1 MSVIRLEIFGE
12 PVAQGR
18 PRAFRRGNFI
28 GMYDPKKSSTWK
40 DSIKMQAI
48 AQKAEMLEGAIRME
62 ARFFLTRPKS
72 LPKKVKHHIK
82 KPDVDNLL
90 KSVKDA
96 LKSICYHDDSQICL
110 VVVSKEYVSEQRKPG
125 VAILITEIDN

>member
-1 MSVIRLEIFGE
+1 MGNVFIEIRGE
-12 PVAQGR
+12 PIAQGR
-18 PRAFRRGNFI
+18 PRAFRRGSFI

-40 DSIKMQAI
+40 DSIRMQAI
-48 AQKAEMLEGAIRME
+48 NQKAEMLDGALKME
-62 ARFFLTRPKS
+62 VRFFLSRPKS
-72 LPKKVKHHIK
+72 LPKKVRHHVK
-82 KPDVDNLL
+82 KPDIDNLL

-110 VVVSKEYVSEQRKPG
+110 VVASKEYVSEQRKPG